1 MDGIFWILGCPD
13 AEMSAIESLLRQC
26 GQRVYVALA
35 PTMRLDP
42 VTGTMRP
49 VLDEQGLPVYGR
61 VAPGQVATGAAELLA
76 DGTEGA
82 VLRHTGNIP
91 DLVAVEVA
99 GPWGQAHIDHH
110 GHAER
115 AEWGPDRFLQASSL
129 GQVISRLAIMGA
141 LPESWHEDVI
151 GAYSPA
157 GQIDSDGQGYL
168 VWGGLTGA
176 HADGGGLG
184 EFDIERIWRIPQ
196 ALVFEAAADHC
207 LAAAFAGACPG
218 IDPVEGGNFWRTI
231 VASRRAIFAPDMS
244 EEEYTAA
251 LALAQLTLC
260 TGPPALDL
268 DPIPED
274 VEEGTAYPSRESLVR
289 DLTHLDPFGRPA
301 AGTGERY
308 PDAFQF
314 GPLVGAITGL
324 GYLVRVVNR
333 DGNIGMRLGG
343 CGLRT
348 RPGPKPVQ
356 RWLDGVGE
364 ARGCY
369 PLDAPRPKNLYGSS
383 ARGFGGGTL
392 REG

>member
-1 MDGIFWILGCPD
+1 MSIIWVLGAPD
-13 AEMSAIESLLRQC
+13 AEMTAIENLLREC
-26 GQRVYVALA
+26 GQPFLYALGSFPRETEAGDITALRV
-35 PTMRLDP
+35 R
-42 VTGTMRP
+42 
-49 VLDEQGLPVYGR
+49 
-61 VAPGQVATGAAELLA
+61 PGQTATAAGETYPTGDVVWYDLA
-76 DGTEGA
+76 ASFPGRKVIA
-82 VLRHTGNIP
+82 I
-91 DLVAVEVA
+91 EVA
-99 GPWGQAHIDHH
+99 GPWGQPAIDHH
-110 GHAER
+110 DEHPLASAPPE
-115 AEWGPDRFLQASSL
+115 EFLRASSL
-129 GQVISRLAIMGA
+129 GQVISRLAQMEA
-141 LPESWHEDVI
+141 LP
-151 GAYSPA
+151 A
-157 GQIDSDGQGYL
+157 G
-168 VWGGLTGA
+168 WGGDFLESIGTRGLPSGELIMSP
-176 HADGGGLG
+176 GGWSVVSNGC
-184 EFDIERIWRIPQ
+184 FRIIPQ
-196 ALVFEAAADHC
+196 ALVMEAAADHC

-231 VASRRAIFAPDMS
+231 VASRRAVFAPDMS
-244 EEEYTAA
+244 EEEYAAA
-251 LALAQLTLC
+251 LARAQLTLR

-274 VEEGTAYPSRESLVR
+274 VEEGVAYPSRESLVR

-333 DGNIGMRLGG
+333 DGSIGMRLGG

-369 PLDAPRPKNLYGSS
+369 PIDAPRPKNLYGSG